1 MGLADS
7 VDALLDTYAKCLSLL
22 RVFSSSSK
30 ESSAYANGQ
39 YAPSSDWERQSEL
52 GRSLQSDRAKIQK
65 VYSTRL
71 SETGGRLQKGDGQS
85 RSALRRIV
93 RRLTDALASALGF
106 GSSRKDSAMPDGQRL
121 LNYDALRALSN
132 ASRIDAIHV
141 IDEASVRMGGHRH
154 RSSQSTVSGRSRSSR
169 ASSGRGL
176 PSSST
181 PKASSPRSSKSTSS
195 LDDRQRHTQ
204 QGSKHHRA
212 PGSSSGSSHGY
223 RISTKR
229 DSSKTGNSSRP
240 GAPKPKHTKKS
251 SSSLRETAS
260 QTQPAPSSGKQKKR
274 SSSHHRDSSRSTA
287 SARRSDSGS
296 TVVRYTSTSQNDSGN
311 RLGRR
316 VSMVSRSSGS
326 TKLGE
331 IPEHKLR
338 RRPMPAGSGSG
349 DNIWDIEAP
358 GYNIRPAYPMRP
370 FCEADKP
377 ETEKPKKR
385 FWGVFSRS

>member
-1 MGLADS
+1 MRPAAGCKRAMVSTSKLQAHNCS
-7 VDALLDTYAKCLSLL
+7 AAHTLS
-22 RVFSSSSK
+22 
-30 ESSAYANGQ
+30 
-39 YAPSSDWERQSEL
+39 
-52 GRSLQSDRAKIQK
+52 
-65 VYSTRL
+65 T
-71 SETGGRLQKGDGQS
+71 GQS

-106 GSSRKDSAMPDGQRL
+106 GSSSRDSAMPDGRPL

-132 ASRIDAIHV
+132 ASRIDAIHA
-141 IDEASVRMGGHRH
+141 IDEASVRMSGHRH
-154 RSSQSTVSGRSRSSR
+154 RGSQSTVSSRSRNSRTSSSR
-169 ASSGRGL
+169 GV
-176 PSSST
+176 PSSSR
-181 PKASSPRSSKSTSS
+181 PKAPSPRSSKSTAPH
-195 LDDRQRHTQ
+195 DDRQRQ
-204 QGSKHHRA
+204 DQPSAKHRRS
-212 PGSSSGSSHGY
+212 PGSSSGSSHGD
-223 RISTKR
+223 RSSNKR
-229 DSSKTGNSSRP
+229 DSTKTGSNAR
-240 GAPKPKHTKKS
+240 KKKHTKKS

-260 QTQPAPSSGKQKKR
+260 QPQPTQSSGKHKQHTP
-274 SSSHHRDSSRSTA
+274 SHHRDSSRSTS

-296 TVVRYTSTSQNDSGN
+296 TVVRYTSTSQDESGN

-338 RRPMPAGSGSG
+338 RRPMPSGPG

-358 GYNIRPAYPMRP
+358 GYSIRPAYPMRP
-370 FCEADKP
+370 YCEADKP